1 MKSPC
6 FIALTRPVSMMGLPL
21 NYVVMLS
28 LLVLG
33 GFILTKSFLYLG
45 VSAGL
50 GYGGLRLLAAYDPRF
65 FDVLFVSLQ
74 KTPLPPGWFKG
85 KGIVYRA

>member
-1 MKSPC
+1 
-6 FIALTRPVSMMGLPL
+6 MMGLPM

-28 LLVLG
+28 VLVFG
-33 GFILTKSFLYLG
+33 GFILTGSFVYLG
-45 VSAGL
+45 VSGAI
-50 GYGGLRLLAAYDPRF
+50 GYGALRLLAAYDPRF

-74 KTPLPPGWFKG
+74 KTPLSPGWFKG